1 MSFLDSVSLTL
12 DSNTAHRQL
21 TLSENNTKAALQGTA
36 QLYPDSPQ
44 RFDGWTQVMCDSP
57 LYAQRCYWEVEWRGR
72 GSSTGIAYGAMARK
86 GSDARS
92 GLGYNAQSW
101 TLELSDTCCTAMHD
115 NQKKDIPVVYCP
127 RVGIYLDLSAGTLSF
142 YSVAESM
149 THLHTFRANFTQPL
163 YATFWVGSGIGVGL
177 DFSSSSESIKI
188 CPLWRPESW

>member
-149 THLHTFRANFTQPL
+149 TRLHTFRANFTQPL

-177 DFSSSSESIKI
+177 DFGSSSESIKI
-188 CPLWRPESW
+188 CPL